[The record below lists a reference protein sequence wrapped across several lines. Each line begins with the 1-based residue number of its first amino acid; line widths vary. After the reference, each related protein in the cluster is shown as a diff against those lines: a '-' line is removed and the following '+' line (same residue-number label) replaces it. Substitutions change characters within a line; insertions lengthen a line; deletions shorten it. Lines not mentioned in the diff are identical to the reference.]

1 MKPFK
6 TIYKLIKV
14 KPWLFIITCIVAI
27 IFQLLPLLPGL
38 VMKSIFDYLSGKT
51 HFSFG
56 LWGLIV
62 LLVATY
68 AARILSS
75 YAMAIAEVYQRF
87 SISAFIRR
95 NLLLSIF
102 DKPGA
107 KKSSKPTGDIL
118 SSFRDDAYQVE
129 DFVSQ
134 TIDIIATVIYTV
146 VALII
151 LLSINVKITLLVF
164 TPLVGVVAIA
174 RIAGA
179 KVTRYRKASRK
190 STVEVTS
197 AISEMFSSVQAIQV
211 ANAQQSVINNF
222 KKLNNNRQMN
232 MLKDNMFTQFL
243 SSVFNN
249 AVGLGTGLILL
260 SASSAIK
267 TGSFSIGDFAV
278 FTYYLVFVSDFTQF
292 LGTYIAEYKQTEVSI
307 ERMLELMK
315 DSEKIE
321 LTYDKPLYIKGNI
334 PKVQYNLINTKDKF
348 NTLQV
353 KNLGF
358 HYKDTRGGIEN
369 INFNINKDSF
379 TVITGRVGSGKT
391 TLLRVLLGLLAKEE
405 GDIYWNGKIIEKP
418 DEFFIPP
425 RSSYTPQVPHL
436 LSDTVR
442 NNILLGIDE
451 KDVNIEQAI
460 KNAVLEVDIEKL
472 DNALDTLI
480 GSKGTKLSGGQQQ
493 RVAAARMFARNTD
506 ILLFDDISS
515 ALDVETEKLL
525 WERILKESNK
535 TCIAVS
541 NRHSALSKAD
551 NVIVLK
557 DGRIEAQGKLQELL
571 NSCEEMKLIWG

>member
-14 KPWLFIITCIVAI
+14 RPWLFIITCIVAI

-38 VMKSIFDYLSGKT
+38 VIKAIFDYLSGKI
-51 HFSFG
+51 HCSFG
-56 LWGLIV
+56 LWGFIA
-62 LLVATY
+62 LLVGIY

-75 YAMAIAEVYQRF
+75 YAMAIVEANQGF
-87 SISAFIRR
+87 SISALIRR
-95 NLLLSIF
+95 NLLSSIF

-107 KKSSKPTGDIL
+107 KKSSKPNGDIL

-134 TIDIIATVIYTV
+134 SIDIISTVIYTV

-151 LLSINVKITLLVF
+151 LLCISVKITLLVF
-164 TPLVGVVAIA
+164 TPLVVVVAVA
-174 RIAGA
+174 RVAGA
-179 KVTRYRKASRK
+179 KITKYRKASRR

-197 AISEMFSSVQAIQV
+197 AISEMFGSVQAIQV
-211 ANAQQSVINNF
+211 ANAQQSVMNNF

-232 MLKDNMFTQFL
+232 MLKDNMFSQLL

-260 SASSAIK
+260 TASSAIK

-278 FTYYLVFVSDFTQF
+278 FNYYLVFVSDFTQF
-292 LGTYIAEYKQTEVSI
+292 LGTYIADYKQTAVSI
-307 ERMLELMK
+307 ERMMELIK
-315 DSEKIE
+315 DSEKTE
-321 LTYDKPLYIKGNI
+321 LTDGKPIYLKGDI
-334 PKVQYNLINTKDKF
+334 PKAKYNLINSKDKF
-348 NTLQV
+348 NTLEV
-353 KNLGF
+353 KGLKYR
-358 HYKDTRGGIEN
+358 YKDTGGGIEN
-369 INFNINKDSF
+369 INFNIKKNSF

-391 TLLRVLLGLLAKEE
+391 TLLRVLLGLLTKEE
-405 GDIYWNGKIIEKP
+405 GDIYWNGEVVEKP
-418 DEFFIPP
+418 SEFFIPP
-425 RSSYTPQVPHL
+425 HSSYTPQVPHL
-436 LSDTVR
+436 FSDTVR

-451 KDVNIEQAI
+451 NNVNMEQAI
-460 KNAVLEVDIEKL
+460 KNAVLEEDIKKL

-493 RVAAARMFARNTD
+493 RVAAARMFARNSN
-506 ILLFDDISS
+506 IFLFDDISS

-525 WERILKESNK
+525 WERLFKEKDK

-541 NRHSALSKAD
+541 NRHAALSKAD
-551 NVIVLK
+551 HIIVLK
-557 DGRIEAQGKLQELL
+557 DGKIEAQGRLQELL
-571 NSCEEMKLIWG
+571 DSCEEMRLIWG